1 MTTDISP
8 NAPASTLGTATD
20 HNSVNPLD
28 NTIADK
34 MAAMISMR
42 DQTRNLSP
50 VAKDTET
57 GSTTEAQ
64 VDEPVAPDNVNNIV
78 EPEDSNDEYY
88 VESNDEEANAPDTVS
103 DADTN
108 SSADELIDFIEFAE
122 TNPNAKFKF
131 TRNGK
136 EIVIDAKK
144 AAAILGQGGAIHEE
158 ARELKVQRAEFDE
171 YQKERHG
178 HLEGLTLA
186 MEFTIEPKL
195 RNAYDEIIKTQQ
207 YQQTF
212 QEQLANT
219 YDPAQQAR
227 IQAAMEQNNRYIQQ
241 QSETIGQLKP
251 RVDEFKQ
258 MRKQQVEQILD
269 NNRKQFKDKELK
281 NSYVFN
287 EIRDKVSKDWSGA
300 KGQLVPGVDNIDLI
314 SSDEHILS
322 LIRDGLKYR
331 DKPKST
337 SAGNSIAALT
347 GKRTSNTATQTKG
360 DTISKLREQANKGG
374 KEGTRAADNLLMA
387 RLSQI
392 RQGRR

>member
-8 NAPASTLGTATD
+8 NVPASTLGTATD

-57 GSTTEAQ
+57 GSSTEAQ

-78 EPEDSNDEYY
+78 EPEDSDAEYD
-88 VESNDEEANAPDTVS
+88 VGSNNEEANAPDTVS

-136 EIVIDAKK
+136 EIIIDAKK

-158 ARELKVQRAEFDE
+158 ARELKVQKAEFDE

-219 YDPAQQAR
+219 YDVAQQAR

-347 GKRTSNTATQTKG
+347 GKRTSNTAIQTKN

-392 RQGRR
+392 RQGRK

>member
-1 MTTDISP
+1 MTTELSP
-8 NAPASTLGTATD
+8 NAPTSLGTAIET
-20 HNSVNPLD
+20 NSVNALD

-34 MAAMISMR
+34 MAAMISHR
-42 DQTRNLSP
+42 DQTRNLSHNTNN
-50 VAKDTET
+50 TET

-64 VDEPVAPDNVNNIV
+64 VEEPVAPDNVENIV
-78 EPEDSNDEYY
+78 EPEDSEAEYS
-88 VESNDEEANAPDTVS
+88 VESNDEEAMAPEEVS
-103 DADTN
+103 PADTN
-108 SSADELIDFIEFAE
+108 SNADELIDFIEFAE

-171 YQKERHG
+171 YQKERHS

-212 QEQLANT
+212 QSQLEQAH
-219 YDPAQQAR
+219 DPAQQAR
-227 IQAAMEQNNRYIQQ
+227 IRAAMEQNNRYIDQ
-241 QSETIGQLKP
+241 QSQTIGQLKP

-258 MRKQQVEQILD
+258 MRKQQVEQVLD
-269 NNRKQFKDKELK
+269 NNRKGFKDKELK
-281 NSYVFN
+281 NAYVFN
-287 EIRDKVSKDWSGA
+287 EIREKVAKDWSGA
-300 KGQLVPGVDNIDLI
+300 KGQLVPGIDNIDLI

-347 GKRTSNTATQTKG
+347 GKRTSNTAIQTKS

-392 RQGRR
+392 RQGRK

>member
-8 NAPASTLGTATD
+8 NVPASTLGTATD

-42 DQTRNLSP
+42 DQQRNPSP

-57 GSTTEAQ
+57 GSSTEAQ

-78 EPEDSNDEYY
+78 EPEDSNAEYY

-108 SSADELIDFIEFAE
+108 SSADELIDFIDFAE

-136 EIVIDAKK
+136 EIIIDAKK

-195 RNAYDEIIKTQQ
+195 RNSYD
-207 YQQTF
+207 
-212 QEQLANT
+212 
-219 YDPAQQAR
+219 
-227 IQAAMEQNNRYIQQ
+227 
-241 QSETIGQLKP
+241 
-251 RVDEFKQ
+251 
-258 MRKQQVEQILD
+258 
-269 NNRKQFKDKELK
+269 
-281 NSYVFN
+281 
-287 EIRDKVSKDWSGA
+287 
-300 KGQLVPGVDNIDLI
+300 
-314 SSDEHILS
+314 
-322 LIRDGLKYR
+322 
-331 DKPKST
+331 
-337 SAGNSIAALT
+337 
-347 GKRTSNTATQTKG
+347 
-360 DTISKLREQANKGG
+360 
-374 KEGTRAADNLLMA
+374 
-387 RLSQI
+387 
-392 RQGRR
+392 

>member
-1 MTTDISP
+1 
-8 NAPASTLGTATD
+8 
-20 HNSVNPLD
+20 
-28 NTIADK
+28 
-34 MAAMISMR
+34 MAAMLSMR

-50 VAKDTET
+50 VANDTET

-78 EPEDSNDEYY
+78 EPEDSDAEYD
-88 VESNDEEANAPDTVS
+88 VGSNDEEANAPDTVS

-108 SSADELIDFIEFAE
+108 SNADELIDFIEFAE

-195 RNAYDEIIKTQQ
+195 RNAYDEIIKTQG

-212 QEQLANT
+212 QSQLEQAH
-219 YDPAQQAR
+219 DPAQQAR
-227 IQAAMEQNNRYIQQ
+227 IRAAMEQNNRYIDQ
-241 QSETIGQLKP
+241 QSQTIGQLKP

-258 MRKQQVEQILD
+258 MRKQQVDQVLE

-287 EIRDKVSKDWSGA
+287 EIREKVAKDWSGA
-300 KGQLVPGVDNIDLI
+300 KGQLVPGIDNIDLI

-331 DKPKST
+331 DKPRTT

-347 GKRTSNTATQTKG
+347 GKRTSNTAIQTKG

-392 RQGRR
+392 RQGRK

>member
-1 MTTDISP
+1 MTTELSP
-8 NAPASTLGTATD
+8 NAPTSLGTAIET
-20 HNSVNPLD
+20 NSVNALD

-42 DQTRNLSP
+42 DQTRNLNHNTNN
-50 VAKDTET
+50 TET

-64 VDEPVAPDNVNNIV
+64 VDEPVAPDNVENII
-78 EPEDSNDEYY
+78 EPEDSDALYDQASDNAEAMAP
-88 VESNDEEANAPDTVS
+88 EEVS
-103 DADTN
+103 PADTN

-158 ARELKVQRAEFDE
+158 ARELKVQKAEFDE
-171 YQKERHG
+171 YQKDRQG
-178 HLEGLTLA
+178 HLEGLALA

-212 QEQLANT
+212 QQQLANT

-241 QSETIGQLKP
+241 QSEAIGQLKP

-281 NSYVFN
+281 NAYVYN
-287 EIRDKVSKDWSGA
+287 EIRDKVSKDWASA

-347 GKRTSNTATQTKG
+347 GKRTSNTAVQTKS

-392 RQGRR
+392 RAGRK